1 MKGYRMRL
9 PARALR
15 LAAVAALAVL
25 PSAALAQQ
33 VPLNTRISGAVVT
46 IGQGWQT
53 AWVTSC
59 PTLIKVGAGVLGGV
73 RNATSSTTSIT
84 WTSLDGTDSAAT
96 TNPVIDSEL
105 PGLQGGQIV
114 TTPFPG
120 AAFNRGLVFSC
131 SGALPATP
139 TGLPGPIAIYYR

>member
-1 MKGYRMRL
+1 MRL

-15 LAAVAALAVL
+15 FAVVAAVAIL
-25 PSAALAQQ
+25 PPAAFAQQ
-33 VPLNTRISGAVVT
+33 VPLNARISGAVVT

-59 PTLIKVGAGVLGGV
+59 PFLVKVGAGVFGGI
-73 RNATSSTTSIT
+73 RNATSSTSTIT

-120 AAFNRGLVFSC
+120 AAFNRGLVFTC
-131 SGALPATP
+131 SGALPPTP
-139 TGLPGPIAIYYR
+139 AGLPGPLELYYR